1 MSAQPVQPPADQYV
15 QDASSELERS
25 QTSLDQAE
33 AQQAEAK
40 AALASASTDAS
51 KKKSTADSLG
61 AQETQAD
68 AAAKR
73 AKTALDNARSEL
85 SRLTKEAKAAKTD
98 LTAKTKAKATADA
111 AKTKADKA
119 SSAADAA
126 KARAVA
132 ALSNS
137 ATELAKE
144 IGGLPIKI
152 TLKPSTSQFNLFLES
167 PLPRAAD
174 EGMAI
179 FSGTKYVGALRSRAD
194 SGAYTLDVNITG
206 RFTPSLPV
214 YLVPMKR
221 VTVRVVQRLNRTGAK
236 AWGGRVV
243 QVKAN
248 GTTSQFPEGL
258 PKGSS
263 VYYQG
268 QSVGVVDKFDRAGN
282 FGLKEIPSEAN
293 DLFDGSTRSSSFS
306 FTSSSASSGFGATSF
321 FPSAQQQSTS
331 SGGGLM
337 GSDLVVAQISTQF
350 KGWLAAQTEV
360 EAKSNSAASAE
371 RAQITA
377 KNRAEQAAKA
387 MVAANSKYDAAQ
399 KAAASAEP
407 AVPRAQAASKKA
419 QTTLASAKQKAS
431 KARSEY
437 AKAQARLE
445 TSRKAE
451 EAASNEVSQLT
462 PVVEDNKKKLAD
474 AQLLQSAQS
483 QSPEGAAVAIVK
495 DAPGA
500 SGSIQ
505 TVSTTALRAG
515 VAVGSPTLIGKQI
528 IGYVTTATSQGGAS
542 VSIRLTTTPPRP
554 AKKNEVVSI
563 HLPTPDG
570 VAMVEWDGRPPINA
584 GLPKPSTSQ
593 FEIFLNAPIPRA
605 APLGTAVYSGIKYV
619 GALTSQASA
628 GATTLNVS
636 ITGQLS
642 SLPLPIYLV
651 PLKRITVRV
660 VQKLTRSGAKAFGGR
675 VVQVKENGTTSQFP
689 EVFPKGSSVFY
700 QGQSVGVVDKMDGA
714 GNFGLKEIPAEA
726 FELMDRGDTSNTMAT
741 TTRNQS
747 ASFFSSTQQSSA
759 GGGGLMGADLIV
771 AEVSGKFENW
781 LQQQAK
787 AEADAKAKAE
797 AEARARAQAEADA
810 RDAQNRA
817 DRDARRQASAAAQ
830 AEARAQ
836 QADAAAQGR
845 ANIASSIAASEAQA
859 QAQAAAAR
867 ARQAQAVAE
876 ARGAQLGRLA
886 GDARSDA
893 GAGTIAPPSTAFQA
907 AMVVCALT
915 ITHLIASGGPLS
927 GQKRNRLAEASLA
940 LLTMSALV
948 RWVQQGV

>member
-1 MSAQPVQPPADQYV
+1 MSAQPPADQYV

-25 QTSLDQAE
+25 QTSLDKAK
-33 AQQAEAK
+33 AKQAEAK

-144 IGGLPIKI
+144 IGGSPIKI
-152 TLKPSTSQFNLFLES
+152 TLKPSTSNYNLFLES

-174 EGMAI
+174 EGTAI

-194 SGAYTLDVNITG
+194 SGVYTLNVSISG
-206 RFTPSLPV
+206 KFTPSLPV

-221 VTVRVVQRLNRTGAK
+221 VMVRVVQRLYRTGAK

-248 GTTSQFPEGL
+248 GTTSQFPEVL

-293 DLFDGSTRSSSFS
+293 DLFDGSTRSSSSS
-306 FTSSSASSGFGATSF
+306 FTPSPASF
-321 FPSAQQQSTS
+321 FSSAQQQSTS

-337 GSDLVVAQISTQF
+337 GSDLIVAQVSTKF
-350 KGWLAAQTEV
+350 KAWLAAQNEV

-399 KAAASAEP
+399 KAAANAEP

-437 AKAQARLE
+437 AKAQARLG

-528 IGYVTTATSQGGAS
+528 IGYVTTAASQGGAS

-570 VAMVEWDGRPPINA
+570 VAMVEWDGQPPINA
-584 GLPKPSTSQ
+584 GLPKPSMSK

-605 APLGTAVYSGIKYV
+605 APAGTAVYSGIKYV

-675 VVQVKENGTTSQFP
+675 VVQVKDNGTTSQFP
-689 EVFPKGSSVFY
+689 EVFPRGSSVFY

-726 FELMDRGDTSNTMAT
+726 FELMDRGDTSTPW
-741 TTRNQS
+741 TTRMQP
-747 ASFFSSTQQSSA
+747 ASFFSSNQQSSA

-771 AEVSGKFENW
+771 AKVSDKFKDW

-797 AEARARAQAEADA
+797 AEARAAAQTEADA
-810 RDAQNRA
+810 RDAQTRA

-836 QADAAAQGR
+836 QADAAAQGK
-845 ANIASSIAASEAQA
+845 ANIASSIAESEAQA

-876 ARGAQLGRLA
+876 ARSEQLGRLA

-948 RWVQQGV
+948 RWVQKGM